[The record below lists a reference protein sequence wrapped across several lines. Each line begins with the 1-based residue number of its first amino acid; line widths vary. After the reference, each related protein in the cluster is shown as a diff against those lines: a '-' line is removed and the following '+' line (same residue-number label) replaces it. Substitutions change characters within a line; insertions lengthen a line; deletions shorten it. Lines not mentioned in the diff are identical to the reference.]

1 MNYKTK
7 FLGTIYFTLFLT
19 LSLLVVY
26 LLRFETR
33 DEEQL
38 IKLEQFVEVAS
49 LPDLAITTEA
59 MSIRH
64 RSLADTFSLFKES
77 PELNEYFPTTFIYN
91 YSDFHKVQK

>member
-7 FLGTIYFTLFLT
+7 YLGNIYLVLITTI
-19 LSLLVVY
+19 SLLFVY
-26 LLRFETR
+26 LFTFETR
-33 DEEQL
+33 SVDTL
-38 IKLEQFVEVAS
+38 KKIDKFVSVS
-49 LPDLAITTEA
+49 TLPDLAISTEA

-91 YSDFHKVQK
+91 YSDFHKVEK